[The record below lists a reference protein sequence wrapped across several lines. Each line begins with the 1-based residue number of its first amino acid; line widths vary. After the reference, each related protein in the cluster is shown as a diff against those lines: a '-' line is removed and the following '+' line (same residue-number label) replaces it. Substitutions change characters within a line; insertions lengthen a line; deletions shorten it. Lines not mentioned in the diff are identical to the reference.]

1 MNQLLQQTSSKSKEA
16 SFSKKL
22 GLMLAQ
28 LHETNLETLKIR
40 KDINRLKKAN
50 DRSFERAKKAVEALA
65 KY

>member
-1 MNQLLQQTSSKSKEA
+1 MSQVFNETISKAREA

-22 GLMLAQ
+22 GVLLAQ

-40 KDINRLKKAN
+40 RDIDRLKKAN